1 MEIHVATELTS
12 TTITNILEAV
22 PGIKNVLRS
31 PAADAMVNLT
41 RAAAGTG
48 VFDIKDARE
57 LLRFAFRRGLINN
70 EEHDRVLAEV
80 EGAAQARQDRL
91 AARRAARDD
100 GGKGHR
106 NRATRKG
113 AKPKSARRPR
123 LHRAAKKGKTA
134 ARKSRLVSKKKARP
148 TPRKVLKRP
157 VARKARHAV
166 RPKAG
171 KAKAR
176 KRR

>member
-1 MEIHVATELTS
+1 MYTEIHVATELTS

-41 RAAAGTG
+41 RSAAGITL
-48 VFDIKDARE
+48 FDIKDARE

-80 EGAAQARQDRL
+80 EVAAQARQDRL

-100 GGKGHR
+100 RSPHKPARSKGTGPAHAHR
-106 NRATRKG
+106 AHGAAKHRPARKG
-113 AKPKSARRPR
+113 PGRP
-123 LHRAAKKGKTA
+123 A
-134 ARKSRLVSKKKARP
+134 SKKA
-148 TPRKVLKRP
+148 V
-157 VARKARHAV
+157 RKAVPKKAAGAG
-166 RPKAG
+166 RPKGRSG
-171 KAKAR
+171 KAP

>member
-1 MEIHVATELTS
+1 VATELTS

-41 RAAAGTG
+41 RAAAGLSA
-48 VFDIKDARE
+48 FDIKDARE

-80 EGAAQARQDRL
+80 EVAAQARQDRL

-100 GGKGHR
+100 QVGSQRKSSGGRAGRSSGRTAAHR
-106 NRATRKG
+106 PA
-113 AKPKSARRPR
+113 AKRRPST
-123 LHRAAKKGKTA
+123 AKK
-134 ARKSRLVSKKKARP
+134 
-148 TPRKVLKRP
+148 KR
-157 VARKARHAV
+157 
-166 RPKAG
+166 AG
-171 KAKAR
+171 KAPARKPRPAPRAKAKATKAR
-176 KRR
+176 KHR

>member
-1 MEIHVATELTS
+1 MATELTS

-41 RAAAGTG
+41 KAAAGIG
-48 VFDIKDARE
+48 AFDIKDARE

-80 EGAAQARQDRL
+80 EVAAQARQDRL

-100 GGKGHR
+100 RGH
-106 NRATRKG
+106 
-113 AKPKSARRPR
+113 PHHKSARAKPAAAHAHHPSAHHAARKGPARP
-123 LHRAAKKGKTA
+123 AAKKAA
-134 ARKSRLVSKKKARP
+134 ARSARRKAAHSARP
-148 TPRKVLKRP
+148 SGHGGRAKKR
-157 VARKARHAV
+157 
-166 RPKAG
+166 
-171 KAKAR
+171 
-176 KRR
+176 

>member
-1 MEIHVATELTS
+1 MATELTS

-80 EGAAQARQDRL
+80 EVAAQARQDRL
-91 AARRAARDD
+91 AARRAAR
-100 GGKGHR
+100 GGRGRPHGRPAKSR
-106 NRATRKG
+106 VRK
-113 AKPKSARRPR
+113 PT
-123 LHRAAKKGKTA
+123 HRAAAHHHPAAKKHPSAPKKGGVARRAAAGKSRPA
-134 ARKSRLVSKKKARP
+134 AR
-148 TPRKVLKRP
+148 
-157 VARKARHAV
+157 
-166 RPKAG
+166 
-171 KAKAR
+171 AKAR
-176 KRR
+176 APKPKGRKHR

>member
-1 MEIHVATELTS
+1 MGIHVATELTS

-41 RAAAGTG
+41 RAAAGLG
-48 VFDIKDARE
+48 SFDVRDARE

-70 EEHDRVLAEV
+70 EEHDRVLAEIEV
-80 EGAAQARQDRL
+80 AAQARQDRL

-100 GGKGHR
+100 RGKPHGGSAKRSAKG
-106 NRATRKG
+106 G
-113 AKPKSARRPR
+113 AHHGASPHGA
-123 LHRAAKKGKTA
+123 AAKKKAA
-134 ARKSRLVSKKKARP
+134 ARKPAASRAKRGTGAAGRVH
-148 TPRKVLKRP
+148 KVK
-157 VARKARHAV
+157 
-166 RPKAG
+166 
-171 KAKAR
+171 

>member
-1 MEIHVATELTS
+1 MATELTS

-41 RAAAGTG
+41 RAAAGISL
-48 VFDIKDARE
+48 FDIKDARE

-80 EGAAQARQDRL
+80 EVAAQARQDRL

-100 GGKGHR
+100 RPHGKPAKGRAAGTTHAHR
-106 NRATRKG
+106 AHAEAKHRPARKG
-113 AKPKSARRPR
+113 TGRP
-123 LHRAAKKGKTA
+123 A
-134 ARKSRLVSKKKARP
+134 SKKPVRKA
-148 TPRKVLKRP
+148 
-157 VARKARHAV
+157 VARKPARAA
-166 RPKAG
+166 RPKGRGGKAG
-171 KAKAR
+171 K
-176 KRR
+176 RR

>member
-1 MEIHVATELTS
+1 MYMEIHVATELTS

-41 RAAAGTG
+41 RAAAGITL
-48 VFDIKDARE
+48 FDIKDARE

-80 EGAAQARQDRL
+80 EVASQVRQDRL

-100 GGKGHR
+100 KSHHAPARGKTARAAHGHR
-106 NRATRKG
+106 PHGVVKHRPARKGPASKKATRK
-113 AKPKSARRPR
+113 A
-123 LHRAAKKGKTA
+123 
-134 ARKSRLVSKKKARP
+134 VSKKGARAARP
-148 TPRKVLKRP
+148 
-157 VARKARHAV
+157 KAH
-166 RPKAG
+166 AG
-171 KAKAR
+171 KAK
-176 KRR
+176 KRH

>member
-1 MEIHVATELTS
+1 MATELTS

-41 RAAAGTG
+41 RAAAGLSA
-48 VFDIKDARE
+48 FDIKDARE

-80 EGAAQARQDRL
+80 EVAAQARQDRL

-100 GGKGHR
+100 RTHSHHKPAHAKASAHPHR
-106 NRATRKG
+106 PHGAVKHPPARKAAAHARPKG
-113 AKPKSARRPR
+113 A
-123 LHRAAKKGKTA
+123 A
-134 ARKSRLVSKKKARP
+134 ARKPHAKTLGKK
-148 TPRKVLKRP
+148 
-157 VARKARHAV
+157 
-166 RPKAG
+166 G
-171 KAKAR
+171 G

>member
-1 MEIHVATELTS
+1 MATELTS

-41 RAAAGTG
+41 KAAAGIG
-48 VFDIKDARE
+48 AFDIKDARE

-80 EGAAQARQDRL
+80 EVAAQARQDRL

-100 GGKGHR
+100 RGHPHHKP
-106 NRATRKG
+106 AHAKPAAALHPARKG
-113 AKPKSARRPR
+113 PARPAAKKAAARSARRKAAHSARPSGHGGR
-123 LHRAAKKGKTA
+123 AKK
-134 ARKSRLVSKKKARP
+134 R
-148 TPRKVLKRP
+148 
-157 VARKARHAV
+157 
-166 RPKAG
+166 
-171 KAKAR
+171 
-176 KRR
+176 